1 MGDSVFVNGLAVVHK
16 GSEGKSAAAFPDVCL
31 CPPAPPVG
39 PIPVPLVN
47 TAAAA
52 DLAGG
57 AQSVLTEGNPTGK
70 KSSYIARSTGDEAAR
85 STGGG
90 IATHVVQG
98 KAYFVSYSMDVLIEG
113 ENVPRHL
120 DLMTHNHGS
129 PTPNTGPWPWAS
141 SADKSASGGKDK
153 AAQKGAIKVKV
164 VNKHDGSPVEGAT
177 IVVAHKKGT
186 TDAGGEAT
194 IDKLRPGREWVTARK
209 AWPSEDHF
217 IFVSHYPKTSISRKA
232 ESEASAIVEVSAGAT
247 AEARL
252 EIEVYRPLVKV
263 VLYRNHIHLAGGDKY
278 GHWWTV
284 IDDTES
290 YGWWP
295 KYGLGDE
302 ATAKGSPPE
311 PPDELPTDAGAAAK
325 VQHVFESALH
335 TVRKAMH
342 DLWDNSLTRTFRGVE
357 GDLNGV
363 KSFGGWLRRNGDPCD
378 MDPHHIYGDQGKVRY
393 QPVLHDARKDEDLK
407 TAMPAFALAYTGSW
421 SWRFEFG
428 NHCHTFQKRMMEHCS
443 LHEFKDA

>member
-186 TDAGGEAT
+186 
-194 IDKLRPGREWVTARK
+194 V
-209 AWPSEDHF
+209 
-217 IFVSHYPKTSISRKA
+217 VS
-232 ESEASAIVEVSAGAT
+232 
-247 AEARL
+247 
-252 EIEVYRPLVKV
+252 
-263 VLYRNHIHLAGGDKY
+263 LA
-278 GHWWTV
+278 
-284 IDDTES
+284 
-290 YGWWP
+290 
-295 KYGLGDE
+295 L
-302 ATAKGSPPE
+302 
-311 PPDELPTDAGAAAK
+311 
-325 VQHVFESALH
+325 
-335 TVRKAMH
+335 
-342 DLWDNSLTRTFRGVE
+342 
-357 GDLNGV
+357 
-363 KSFGGWLRRNGDPCD
+363 
-378 MDPHHIYGDQGKVRY
+378 
-393 QPVLHDARKDEDLK
+393 
-407 TAMPAFALAYTGSW
+407 
-421 SWRFEFG
+421 
-428 NHCHTFQKRMMEHCS
+428 
-443 LHEFKDA
+443 

>member
-141 SADKSASGGKDK
+141 SADKSASSGKDK

-177 IVVAHKKGT
+177 VVVAHKKAT

-232 ESEASAIVEVSAGAT
+232 ESEASAIVEVSGGAT

-263 VLYRNHIHLAGGDKY
+263 ILHRNHIHPISEDKF

-284 IDDTES
+284 MDEASS

-295 KYGLGDE
+295 KYLIKDRDPPRPPPPLPDKPSV
-302 ATAKGSPPE
+302 ADRAQHLFNTVIHRVRAAAFTAKNTSGGRLGE
-311 PPDELPTDAGAAAK
+311 
-325 VQHVFESALH
+325 AL
-335 TVRKAMH
+335 A
-342 DLWDNSLTRTFRGVE
+342 NTFRGVE
-357 GDLNGV
+357 GDLNGTV
-363 KSFGGWLRRNGDPCD
+363 SYQGALRRRGDPYD
-378 MDPHHIYGDQGKVRY
+378 RDPHHDDNGEFVF
-393 QPVLHDARKDEDLK
+393 QPILHDGRNGADIKATLRG
-407 TAMPAFALAYTGSW
+407 FALAYEGKW
-421 SWRFEFG
+421 SWRFEAG
-428 NHCHTFQKRMMEHCS
+428 NHCHTFQKKLLEHCG
-443 LHEFKDA
+443 LREFKDV